1 MTRRLIT
8 GTVPALLVA
17 APFFLAGCGD
27 IGTTAEAGSAGT
39 SMAAVA
45 PAGTYGNH
53 ALPGE
58 PVIPM
63 ETLLED
69 YAHLAETTRANPD
82 VTYYVR
88 YLEGG
93 EAHYGIL
100 EGETI
105 RQLSSHYFDDPSP
118 TGRTANLMDVRL
130 LSPLDPDRVSKS
142 LGVAV
147 NTMRPQL
154 ADLPSEA
161 HPRWFAK
168 LPNTIVGTGEGIE
181 LPEEAGNLNYEAE
194 LVLVI
199 GRPARHVSVEEAP
212 NYIWGVTAGNDM
224 SENSWYGEGAGRE
237 GPTRL
242 ISKGTESWGPMG
254 PAIAVGLDYSDVRI
268 IHRLNGEVTQDGT
281 ASQLVQTPAELVSYL
296 SRYMT
301 LLPGDIIWTGTVL
314 FEEGARRAMQVGD
327 EITVEVEGIGI
338 VRNQIV
344 PMGGTRW
351 EDRW

>member
-1 MTRRLIT
+1 VNRH
-8 GTVPALLVA
+8 PATPLLPLLVVSS
-17 APFFLAGCGD
+17 FMLAGCD
-27 IGTTAEAGSAGT
+27 DAATTADAGFDARAA
-39 SMAAVA
+39 AAVS
-45 PAGTYGNH
+45 PAGTYGSH
-53 ALPGE
+53 ALPGD
-58 PVIPM
+58 PVIPI
-63 ETLLED
+63 ESLQED

-82 VTYYVR
+82 VSYYVR
-88 YLEGG
+88 YLDGG
-93 EAHYGIL
+93 EAHYGVL

-105 RQLSSHYFDDPSP
+105 HQLSSHYFDSPSR
-118 TGRTANLMDVRL
+118 TGETVDLMDVRL
-130 LSPLDPDRVSKS
+130 LSPLDPDRVSKI

-168 LPNTIVGTGEGIE
+168 LPNSIIGTGDGIE
-181 LPEEAGNLNYEAE
+181 LPAEAGNLNYEAE
-194 LVLVI
+194 LILVI
-199 GRPARHVSVEEAP
+199 GREARHVSVEEAP
-212 NYIWGVTAGNDM
+212 DYIWGVTAGNDM
-224 SENSWYGEGAGRE
+224 SENTWYGEGAGRE

-242 ISKGTESWGPMG
+242 ISKATDTWAPMG
-254 PAIAVGLDYSDVRI
+254 PAIAVGLDYDDVRI

-281 ASQLVQTPAELVSYL
+281 TSQLVQTPAELVSYL
-296 SRYMT
+296 SRFMT
-301 LLPGDIIWTGTVL
+301 LLPGDVIWTGTVL

-344 PMGGTRW
+344 PMEGTRW

>member
-1 MTRRLIT
+1 M
-8 GTVPALLVA
+8 
-17 APFFLAGCGD
+17 LAGCD
-27 IGTTAEAGSAGT
+27 DAATTADAGFDARAA
-39 SMAAVA
+39 AAVS
-45 PAGTYGNH
+45 PAGTYGSH
-53 ALPGE
+53 ALPGD
-58 PVIPM
+58 PVIPI
-63 ETLLED
+63 ESLQED

-82 VTYYVR
+82 VSYYVR
-88 YLEGG
+88 YLDGG
-93 EAHYGIL
+93 EAHYGVL

-105 RQLSSHYFDDPSP
+105 HQLSSHYFDSPSR
-118 TGRTANLMDVRL
+118 TGETVDLMDVRL
-130 LSPLDPDRVSKS
+130 LSPLDPDRVSKI

-168 LPNTIVGTGEGIE
+168 LPNSIIGTGDGIE
-181 LPEEAGNLNYEAE
+181 LPAEAGNLNYEAE
-194 LVLVI
+194 LILVI
-199 GRPARHVSVEEAP
+199 GREARHVSVEEAP
-212 NYIWGVTAGNDM
+212 DYIWGVTAGNDM
-224 SENSWYGEGAGRE
+224 SENTWYGEGAGRE

-242 ISKGTESWGPMG
+242 ISKATDTWAPMG
-254 PAIAVGLDYSDVRI
+254 PAIAVGLDYDDVRI

-281 ASQLVQTPAELVSYL
+281 TSQLVQTPAELVSYL
-296 SRYMT
+296 SRFMT
-301 LLPGDIIWTGTVL
+301 LLPGDVIWTGTVL

-344 PMGGTRW
+344 PMEGTRW